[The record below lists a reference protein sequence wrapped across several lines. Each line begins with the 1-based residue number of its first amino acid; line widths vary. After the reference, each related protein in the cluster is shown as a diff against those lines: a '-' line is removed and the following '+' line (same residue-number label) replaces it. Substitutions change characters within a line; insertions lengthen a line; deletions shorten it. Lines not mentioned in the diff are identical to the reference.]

1 MEYRRRRSRRRKK
14 EGDTGFALKVFL
26 LLIVFGCIAYA
37 LIGTG
42 LAKRIRD
49 GYALSLYD
57 SCRSKQ
63 SLSSPSAPISSV
75 IPATASPTAAPT
87 GETAEVSLPGIEVY
101 MIQMGIYSDEQSARA
116 AAASL
121 KQMGAAGCVFDDN
134 GSLRL
139 IAAAFSDEASAASVR
154 TRLESE
160 GHECSVFKLSRS
172 GAELDITADP
182 SRLVPIRTAFTL
194 AADVVTQLDELAI
207 DFDASSRSM
216 EYGLDVLSEIRSNV
230 ISARAG
236 VGEAA
241 QKNEVLGLVDEYL
254 NDVLDMTDDAASAS
268 FERTAFSSALKALRV
283 RAALRYAELLGRI
296 GG

>member
-1 MEYRRRRSRRRKK
+1 
-14 EGDTGFALKVFL
+14 
-26 LLIVFGCIAYA
+26 
-37 LIGTG
+37 
-42 LAKRIRD
+42 
-49 GYALSLYD
+49 
-57 SCRSKQ
+57 
-63 SLSSPSAPISSV
+63 
-75 IPATASPTAAPT
+75 
-87 GETAEVSLPGIEVY
+87 

-139 IAAAFSDEASAASVR
+139 IAAAFSDEASAESVR

-241 QKNEVLGLVDEYL
+241 QKNEVLGLVDVYL

-283 RAALRYAELLGRI
+283 RAALRYAELLGLI